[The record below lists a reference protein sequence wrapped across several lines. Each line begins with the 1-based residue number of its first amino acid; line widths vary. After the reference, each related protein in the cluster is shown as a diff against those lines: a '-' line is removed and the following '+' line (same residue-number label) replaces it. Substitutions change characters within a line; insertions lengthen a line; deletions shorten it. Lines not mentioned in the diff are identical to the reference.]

1 MHQKNPKS
9 LNRPWSCER
18 QTTPRLIFWKSRD
31 EFSVLIL
38 NECHTIWTF
47 WKFPNKKIWNT
58 LCNRDMLSLAVLKR
72 NKLWGSVLCAQ
83 VLEVPSKSQ
92 GRRSLWTVA
101 ALFRRQR
108 MVDYFPHASW
118 EWSVTRLK
126 WEAGTA
132 LNNVLHAELS
142 WNELFATFW
151 QKTTERVLKNIV
163 RRWDKRTWAELLC
176 QRLYRIAIPLYS
188 IASSSRSPVLLD
200 GCRVTATWPQTVL
213 NLFKVFRNG
222 LESVC
227 KRLRTPGVL

>member
-1 MHQKNPKS
+1 MNVIS
-9 LNRPWSCER
+9 
-18 QTTPRLIFWKSRD
+18 
-31 EFSVLIL
+31 
-38 NECHTIWTF
+38 TIWTF
-47 WKFPNKKIWNT
+47 WKFPNKKFWNT

-72 NKLWGSVLCAQ
+72 NKFWGSVLCAQ
-83 VLEVPSKSQ
+83 VLEVPSNSQ

-163 RRWDKRTWAELLC
+163 RRCGKRTWAELLC
-176 QRLYRIAIPLYS
+176 QRLYMIAIPLYS
-188 IASSSRSPVLLD
+188 LALLH
-200 GCRVTATWPQTVL
+200 R
-213 NLFKVFRNG
+213 
-222 LESVC
+222 ESQC
-227 KRLRTPGVL
+227 FWMGVG